1 MLPSFMHDD
10 ISRNTPVYVFE
21 IQQVLLRENLP
32 VGTENAMLAVA
43 DGLTT
48 GTELRT
54 NLERI
59 VQAIIH
65 REGGRIDASELLSL
79 ILMASANPVDPLP
92 SVEMERAMY
101 ETLGFILEVRHPVEE
116 SREAERDAGV
126 MLGKKRLP
134 SSSEP
139 LILSGPLE
147 KASIRGR
154 SSVTL
159 VISLCALLV
168 ASLVVGLSRRRNQ
181 AGENAGVQTHA
192 LPNSGSGNRPNTPAP
207 VVSAARGTEWL
218 LSHNAVLRS
227 KGRVQKS
234 EKSDTKRTRPWH
246 TTNPLAVNTATL
258 PVVQSRL
265 HTVNASTNIGVP
277 SVSNSIIRPKEVL
290 ASPTTGPRT
299 AAAADVPTA
308 LVAPAIPVR
317 QSKPDASPRTLVQS
331 GSAGIM
337 AANLIWSPTP
347 AYPAAASEA
356 KVEGEVTVNALVG
369 KEGNVLS
376 ARVVSGP
383 PLLRE
388 AALKAVEKWQYR
400 PYFVSGK
407 PAVIATTAIIDFE
420 LAHE

>member
-1 MLPSFMHDD
+1 MLPSMHVD

-32 VGTENAMLAVA
+32 VGTENAMLALA

-101 ETLGFILEVRHPVEE
+101 ETLGFILEVRHPVEK

-126 MLGKKRLP
+126 MLGKKTLP

-147 KASIRGR
+147 KDSIRGR
-154 SSVTL
+154 STL

-181 AGENAGVQTHA
+181 AGENAGVQTRA
-192 LPNSGSGNRPNTPAP
+192 LPSSGSGNRPNTSAP
-207 VVSAARGTEWL
+207 VVSTGRGTEWL

-227 KGRVQKS
+227 KARVQKS
-234 EKSDTKRTRPWH
+234 ETSDTKRTRPWH
-246 TTNPLAVNTATL
+246 TTNPLAVDTATL

-265 HTVNASTNIGVP
+265 HNVNASTNIGVP

-290 ASPTTGPRT
+290 ASPTTGPGT

-407 PAVIATTAIIDFE
+407 PAVVATTAIIDFE